1 MLDTQEGFKEVF
13 KFQMGWKEFLM
24 EFQPLFK
31 EDISFLDE
39 EGTRVVSLK
48 PVFSLIER
56 MALKRGFTVDLDN
69 NSFNWEQDWIYIYVE
84 ES

>member
-1 MLDTQEGFKEVF
+1 MLDAQEGYKEVF

-31 EDISFLDE
+31 EDVSFLDE
-39 EGTRVVSLK
+39 EGNRVVSLK

-69 NSFNWEQDWIYIYVE
+69 NIFTWEQDWIYIYVE
-84 ES
+84 EK

>member
-1 MLDTQEGFKEVF
+1 MLDAQEGFKEVF

-31 EDISFLDE
+31 EDVSFLDE
-39 EGTRVVSLK
+39 DGKRVVSLK

-56 MALKRGFTVDLDN
+56 MALKRGFTVDLDD

-84 ES
+84 EK